1 MKNGSSVLLYNM
13 AGTRRG
19 RQLKFILVQ
28 LGAKIKNVEK
38 EEYLKSIGELLKST
52 PASETPSYE
61 GEGFSEEMLVMDGFT
76 GKQIDELSMRMRKSK
91 MDRIDLKAVV
101 TETNQSWNSIEL
113 YEEIKKEHEQMHQ
126 TKS

>member
-13 AGTRRG
+13 AGTKRG
-19 RQLKFILVQ
+19 RELKFILVQ

-38 EEYLKSIGELLKST
+38 EEYLKPIGELLKIT
-52 PASETPSYE
+52 PATETVNYE

-76 GKQIDELSMRMRKSK
+76 GKQIDELSMRMRKNK
-91 MDRIDLKAVV
+91 MERIDLKAVV